1 MKLKT
6 DILALG
12 FSLIFRCHSW
22 RGIGRIAI
30 AIDNA
35 RRDINPQ
42 IAIK

>member
-1 MKLKT
+1 VKLKT

-22 RGIGRIAI
+22 RGIGSIAI
-30 AIDNA
+30 AIDN
-35 RRDINPQ
+35 RRRNIGPQ